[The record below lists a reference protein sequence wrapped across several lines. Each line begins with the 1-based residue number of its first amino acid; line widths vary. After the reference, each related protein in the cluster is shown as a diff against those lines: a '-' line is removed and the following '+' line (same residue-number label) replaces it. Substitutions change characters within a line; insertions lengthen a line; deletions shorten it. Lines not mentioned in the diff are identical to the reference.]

1 MVMKKPINP
10 QGEQSTWGAVGI
22 RETWQVPTS
31 RDLKPV
37 IRGVRCSYG
46 SS

>member
-1 MVMKKPINP
+1 MVTQIPITFE
-10 QGEQSTWGAVGI
+10 GEQSRWGAVGI

-37 IRGVRCSYG
+37 IRGVRCS
-46 SS
+46 